1 MGWMDLIEPVEN
13 TRYTLSPLNTDA
25 GNAVKVTNDANPDEY
40 YLLEYRTR
48 TGWDSYIATEGIM
61 ILHVD
66 YDKSAWDNNTPNNS
80 WNHPR
85 MTIIPADNV
94 LSSSTN
100 RFDLWPQEGRTALTD
115 ESTPAADVYTGDK
128 MHKPI
133 TVMTISEDQ
142 STASFGYMLKAP
154 TPGDANQDGEVN
166 IADVNT
172 VIDAILS
179 GAHDANTVWYCDIN
193 HDGEITIAD
202 VSMIIDIILN

>member
-1 MGWMDLIEPVEN
+1 
-13 TRYTLSPLNTDA
+13 
-25 GNAVKVTNDANPDEY
+25 
-40 YLLEYRTR
+40 
-48 TGWDSYIATEGIM
+48 
-61 ILHVD
+61 
-66 YDKSAWDNNTPNNS
+66 
-80 WNHPR
+80 
-85 MTIIPADNV
+85 
-94 LSSSTN
+94 
-100 RFDLWPQEGRTALTD
+100 
-115 ESTPAADVYTGDK
+115 

-193 HDGEITIAD
+193 HDGEVTIAD
-202 VSMIIDIILN
+202 ASMIIDIILS